1 MRKSAILK
9 AAAMAAITAT
19 VASPVSADPGA
30 EEDPPPRYRAR
41 RDDQTLVFSYAE
53 QPQTALDANGNMVE
67 VNSSNQGSW
76 TMVVI
81 TPAGVA
87 CVVATGEAW
96 ISLNPRPPGD
106 RTCGRGYWTMV
117 SA

>member
-30 EEDPPPRYRAR
+30 ERGDPAATVCAR
-41 RDDQTLVFSYAE
+41 HDAMTKYLSVSYAE
-53 QPQTALDANGNMVE
+53 QRLNLALDANGNMVE
-67 VNSSNQGSW
+67 VYSSNQGSW

-96 ISLNPRPPGD
+96 ISLNPRPPSD
-106 RTCGRGYWTMV
+106 RT
-117 SA
+117 

>member
-30 EEDPPPRYRAR
+30 YRGDPAAMVCAR
-41 RDDQTLVFSYAE
+41 HEATIKHLSVSCAE
-53 QPQTALDANGNMVE
+53 QPLNFALVANGNMME
-67 VNSSNQGSW
+67 VYSSNQGSW

-96 ISLNPRPPGD
+96 VSLNPRPPGD
-106 RTCGRGYWTMV
+106 RT
-117 SA
+117 